1 MTQME
6 NQLDRMLDMLAFIP
20 KSHNGPS
27 AWIGHMPFAAWVIR
41 ELSPG
46 IFVELG
52 THTGAS
58 YFAFCQ
64 SVREWGLDT
73 KCHAVDTWQGDEHAG
88 FYDDRIFQ
96 QVSLQNSENYAAF
109 SRLMRMTFSEA
120 ANDFPD
126 QSVGLLHIDGL
137 HTYEAVRD
145 DFERWLPKMSPGG
158 LILFHDTNVREREFG
173 VWRLFEELKERYP
186 HNLEFTHSSG
196 LGVVRIDGPHQTDID
211 WLEPGSS
218 AKTRVQTCFSALGS
232 REMERYGL
240 MESVAEFQ
248 RQNDNLVHEIAVKN
262 DHILG
267 SSLEVEDR
275 NTKIRFLNNHI
286 SSQAER
292 IKLLE
297 SVVDSARKWQK
308 RSWFK
313 RAFHKWRPRL

>member
-1 MTQME
+1 MNKLE
-6 NQLDRMLDMLAFIP
+6 NQLDRMLDMPAFIP

-73 KCHAVDTWQGDEHAG
+73 KCYAVDTWQGDEHAG
-88 FYDDRIFQ
+88 YYDDRIFQ
-96 QVSLQNSENYAAF
+96 KVSLQNSENYATF

-120 ANDFPD
+120 ANFFSD

-173 VWRLFEELKERYP
+173 VWKLFEELKERYP

-196 LGVVRIDGPHQTDID
+196 LGVVRIDGAKESDID
-211 WLEPGSS
+211 WLEPDSS
-218 AKTRVQTCFSALGS
+218 AKSRVHTFFSALGF
-232 REMERYGL
+232 REMERYAFIEERNGL
-240 MESVAEFQ
+240 IESTAQEVSE
-248 RQNDNLVHEIAVKN
+248 KN
-262 DHILG
+262 DRILG
-267 SSLEVEDR
+267 LTLEVDDR
-275 NTKIRFLNNHI
+275 NKKIRSLNDHI
-286 SSQAER
+286 SSQAQR
-292 IKLLE
+292 IRLLE

-308 RSWFK
+308 KGWVK